1 MDPQLVLL
9 VIPVLLISIIV
20 HEVSHGWAAFFLG
33 DRTALDAGRL
43 TINPIA
49 HIDPV
54 GSIVLPLLTAWSGF
68 FFGYA
73 KPVPYNPANLSN
85 KKWGE
90 ALVAAAG
97 PASNF
102 IIAILFAVVIRVFG
116 AQGMPVDSLAIQ
128 ACASIVL
135 ANLFLGLLNLIPVAP
150 LDGSKILFSVLPYK
164 SIGVR
169 RWMEKNQLILVGLV
183 LALIILTPILET
195 TTYFFAEM
203 LIG

>member
-1 MDPQLVLL
+1 MDPQILLL
-9 VIPVLLISIIV
+9 VIPVLIVSIIV
-20 HEVSHGWAAFFLG
+20 HEVSHGWAALFLG

-43 TINPIA
+43 TLNPIA

-90 ALVAAAG
+90 AIVAFAG

-102 IIAILFAVVIRVFG
+102 VIAIIFALVVRLFA
-116 AQGMPVDSLAIQ
+116 AQGMPIDSLAVQ
-128 ACASIVL
+128 ASAFVVI
-135 ANLFLGLLNLIPVAP
+135 ANLFLGLLNLIPIAP

-164 SIGVR
+164 WIGVR
-169 RWMEKNQLILVGLV
+169 RWMEQYQLFLIGIVLV
-183 LALIILTPILET
+183 IIITTSILENV
-195 TTYFFAEM
+195 TYFFAGL